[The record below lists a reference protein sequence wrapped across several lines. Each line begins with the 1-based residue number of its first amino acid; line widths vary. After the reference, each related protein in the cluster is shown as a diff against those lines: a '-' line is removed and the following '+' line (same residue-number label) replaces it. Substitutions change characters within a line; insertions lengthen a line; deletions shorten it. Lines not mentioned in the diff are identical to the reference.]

1 METLRR
7 RGDGAVQQQVT
18 ELVESGRARFVD
30 MVRVE
35 LWNGLTQEAPRRFL
49 AELEEVVECLPTVP
63 AVWASARRLA
73 VRARA
78 AGLTVPAPDLLIYA
92 CAGHHG
98 AGLLHR
104 DAHFD
109 ALAKLAAKS

>member
-1 METLRR
+1 VETLRR
-7 RGDGAVQQQVT
+7 RGDEAVRDQVA
-18 ELVESGRARFVD
+18 ELVDSGRARFVD
-30 MVRVE
+30 MVRLE

-49 AELEEVVECLPTVP
+49 AELEAVVDSLPTGP
-63 AVWASARRLA
+63 EVWAQARRIA

-92 CAGHHG
+92 CVVHHR

-109 ALAKLAAKS
+109 ALAKLAAKR